1 MSAGACCV
9 FRRKAARMADKR
21 DYYEVL
27 GIDKGASQDEIK
39 RAYRVLA
46 KKYHPDLNPG
56 DAQAEAA
63 FKEVGEAYEVL
74 SDEEKR
80 AKYDQYGHAAFDPTS
95 GGYGGG
101 FGGFEG
107 GFDFSDIFSFFGGGG
122 TSQRQRNTPQKGD
135 NIALRINLTF
145 EEAVFGCKKE
155 VSFQR
160 VEACSECGGTGAE
173 KGTKPDTCPDCRGK
187 GFTVVQQQTLF
198 GYTQSQRTCTKCRGT
213 GKIVKS
219 PCKNC
224 NGKANV
230 RITKKLV
237 VSVPAGI
244 DNGESFGVRGQGSAG
259 RNGGPA
265 GDLVIQVLVKSHKTL
280 VRDGYDLRLEVPI
293 SFAQAALGTELE
305 IPLLQDKTEK
315 LTIPEG
321 TETGTEFVIRGKGVP
336 YINNVKRT
344 GDVRV
349 TVRVVTPKGL
359 TPEQK
364 KLLREL
370 EESLGGS
377 ATGAPKEGFFKKI
390 FGGGKTEE

>member
-1 MSAGACCV
+1 
-9 FRRKAARMADKR
+9 MADKR

-27 GIDKGASQDEIK
+27 GVDKSASQDDIK
-39 RAYRVLA
+39 RAYRTLA

-56 DAQAEAA
+56 DAAAEAA

-80 AKYDQYGHAAFDPTS
+80 AKYDQFGHAAFDPAS
-95 GGYGGG
+95 GGFDGG
-101 FGGFEG
+101 FGGFGG

-122 TSQRQRNTPQKGD
+122 TSQQRRNTPQKGE
-135 NIALRINLTF
+135 NISLRVNLTF

-160 VEACSECGGTGAE
+160 VEQCPECGGTGAE
-173 KGTKPDTCPDCRGK
+173 KGSRPDTCPDCRGK
-187 GFTVVQQQTLF
+187 GYTVVQQQTLF
-198 GYTQSQRTCTKCRGT
+198 GYTQSQRTCSKCRGT
-213 GKIVKS
+213 GKIVKN

-224 NGKANV
+224 NGKAYV
-230 RITKKLV
+230 KLTKKLV
-237 VSVPAGI
+237 VSVPMGI

-265 GDLVIQVLVKSHKTL
+265 GDLIIQVLVKSHKTL
-280 VRDGYDLRLEVPI
+280 VRDGFDLRTEIPLT
-293 SFAQAALGTELE
+293 FAQAALGTEVE
-305 IPLLQDKTEK
+305 ISLLQGKTER

-321 TETGTEFVIRGKGVP
+321 TQTGSEFVIRGKGVP
-336 YINNVKRT
+336 HINNTKRV

-349 TVRVVTPKGL
+349 TVRVETPRAL

-364 KLLREL
+364 KMLKEFEASFG
-370 EESLGGS
+370 EESTS
-377 ATGAPKEGFFKKI
+377 GAGKEGGFFKKI
-390 FGGGKTEE
+390 FGGKGDE

>member
-1 MSAGACCV
+1 
-9 FRRKAARMADKR
+9 MADKR

-27 GIDKGASQDEIK
+27 GVDKSASQDDIK
-39 RAYRVLA
+39 RAYRTLA

-56 DAQAEAA
+56 DAAAEAV

-80 AKYDQYGHAAFDPTS
+80 AKYDQFGHAAFDPAS
-95 GGYGGG
+95 GG
-101 FGGFEG
+101 FGGFGG

-122 TSQRQRNTPQKGD
+122 TSQQRRNTPQKGE
-135 NIALRINLTF
+135 NISLRVNLTF

-160 VEACSECGGTGAE
+160 VEQCPECGGTGAE
-173 KGTKPDTCPDCRGK
+173 KGSRPDTCPDCRGK
-187 GFTVVQQQTLF
+187 GYTVVQQQTLF
-198 GYTQSQRTCTKCRGT
+198 GYTQSQRTCSKCRGT
-213 GKIVKS
+213 GKIVKN

-224 NGKANV
+224 NGKAYV
-230 RITKKLV
+230 KLTKKLV
-237 VSVPAGI
+237 VSVPMGI

-265 GDLVIQVLVKSHKTL
+265 GDLIIQVLVKSHKTL
-280 VRDGYDLRLEVPI
+280 VRDGFDLRTEIPLT
-293 SFAQAALGTELE
+293 FAQAALGTEVE
-305 IPLLQDKTEK
+305 ISLLQGKTER

-321 TETGTEFVIRGKGVP
+321 TQTGSEFVIRGKGVP
-336 YINNVKRT
+336 HINNTKRV

-349 TVRVVTPKGL
+349 TVRVETPRAL

-364 KLLREL
+364 KMLKEFEASFG
-370 EESLGGS
+370 EESMS
-377 ATGAPKEGFFKKI
+377 GAGKEGGFFKKI
-390 FGGGKTEE
+390 FGGKGDE